1 MGEEFVV
8 VESTTVSYSGL
19 FKARDLLTEINEILT
34 KKNYD
39 KEEKVNSEKVTA
51 KGKNIELEM
60 EYSKRQSSYVKY
72 VIGIKMKVKE
82 MKDAVVTKGDRK
94 LKYNDGDIE
103 IEFSSK
109 LKTDLAGKWK
119 SKPEYVFFSHV
130 INKYLYPI
138 YISKEIS
145 ELKEH
150 TMYLKDSVKAF
161 LNLYKF

>member
-1 MGEEFVV
+1 MGEEYVV
-8 VESTTVSYSGL
+8 VEGVTVSYSGL
-19 FKARDLLTEINEILT
+19 FKAKDLLTEINEILT

-39 KEEKVNSEKVTA
+39 KEEKSNTEKVTA
-51 KGKNIELEM
+51 KGKNIELKM
-60 EYSKRQSSYVKY
+60 EYGKRQSSYIKY
-72 VIGIKMKVKE
+72 VIEVELKIKE
-82 MKDAVVTKGDRK
+82 MKDTVVTKGDRK
-94 LKYNDGDIE
+94 IKYNEGDIE
-103 IEFSSK
+103 IEFKSK

-119 SKPEYVFFSHV
+119 SRPDLVFIGHV

-150 TMYLKDSVKAF
+150 TMYVKDSVKAF